1 MRRRPL
7 MALLSGSAAALVMLS
22 VPVPLL
28 EMLVAS
34 TGLAEIMPA
43 AAPPLGHTARSVLAG
58 FAGMLGVGLALAL
71 SAQGTPD
78 ISDDEED
85 AGEPDKG
92 EGKMGFALS
101 KLTSFTRG
109 GRRRATVTGLEAVEP
124 MPVLRR
130 ADSHPDAPARRP
142 IFASRDFDG
151 TEPFTRPLAPPA
163 PDATEAPVETAIPE
177 AAVAEA
183 PTPDEMLFGP
193 DPAPSDHG
201 EGFVMPRAPAP
212 LDDHVLLTEAIVAQD
227 DAVVRV
233 SLDGLS
239 LGELVDRFE
248 QGIAR
253 RKALAQAAAASR
265 RVANVLAETGRAP
278 AISSGTGEDAMP
290 VLADIPPV
298 PPVAVRSDVDK
309 DIDAALR
316 AALNSL
322 QQMTGR

>member
-1 MRRRPL
+1 MTRRRPL

-28 EMLVAS
+28 EMVVAS
-34 TGLAEIMPA
+34 TGLSEVVPS
-43 AAPPLGHTARSVLAG
+43 AAPPLGLNARAMLAG
-58 FAGMLGVGLALAL
+58 FAGMLGIGLSLALQARSATEISGTEL
-71 SAQGTPD
+71 SE
-78 ISDDEED
+78 DEED
-85 AGEPDKG
+85 AGEPAKG

-101 KLTSFTRG
+101 KLTSFTRSR
-109 GRRRATVTGLEAVEP
+109 GRKAPVLGLEAIEP

-151 TEPFTRPLAPPA
+151 TEPFTRPLIAL
-163 PDATEAPVETAIPE
+163 EPE
-177 AAVAEA
+177 AFIEPEPSEPVALAEYEDSGLDLL
-183 PTPDEMLFGP
+183 PL
-193 DPAPSDHG
+193 PAEEI
-201 EGFVMPRAPAP
+201 EGFAMPRSPEP
-212 LDDHVLLTEAIVAQD
+212 MDDQALLAEAIVAHD
-227 DAVVRV
+227 IAAVRV

-239 LGELVDRFE
+239 ITELVDRFE

-253 RKALAQAAAASR
+253 RKVLAQAAAASQR
-265 RVANVLAETGRAP
+265 MESVLAETDHALAASADP
-278 AISSGTGEDAMP
+278 MP

-309 DIDAALR
+309 DVELALR

-322 QQMTGR
+322 HQMTGR

>member
-1 MRRRPL
+1 MTRRRPL

-28 EMLVAS
+28 EMVVAS
-34 TGLAEIMPA
+34 TGLSEVVPS
-43 AAPPLGHTARSVLAG
+43 AAPPLGLNARAMLAG
-58 FAGMLGVGLALAL
+58 FAGMLGIGLSLALQARSVTEVSDTEL
-71 SAQGTPD
+71 SE
-78 ISDDEED
+78 DEED
-85 AGEPDKG
+85 AGEPAKG

-101 KLTSFTRG
+101 KLTSFTRSR
-109 GRRRATVTGLEAVEP
+109 GRKAPVLGLEAIEP

-151 TEPFTRPLAPPA
+151 TEPFTRPLIAPEHEAFIEPEPA
-163 PDATEAPVETAIPE
+163 EPVALADYEDSGLDLLPLP
-177 AAVAEA
+177 AE
-183 PTPDEMLFGP
+183 EI
-193 DPAPSDHG
+193 
-201 EGFVMPRAPAP
+201 EGFAMPRSPEP
-212 LDDHVLLTEAIVAQD
+212 MDDQALLAEAIVAHD
-227 DAVVRV
+227 IAAVRV

-239 LGELVDRFE
+239 ITELVDRFE

-253 RKALAQAAAASR
+253 RKVLAQAAAASQR
-265 RVANVLAETGRAP
+265 MESVLAETGHAHTVSADP
-278 AISSGTGEDAMP
+278 VP

-309 DIDAALR
+309 DVELALR

-322 QQMTGR
+322 HQMMGR